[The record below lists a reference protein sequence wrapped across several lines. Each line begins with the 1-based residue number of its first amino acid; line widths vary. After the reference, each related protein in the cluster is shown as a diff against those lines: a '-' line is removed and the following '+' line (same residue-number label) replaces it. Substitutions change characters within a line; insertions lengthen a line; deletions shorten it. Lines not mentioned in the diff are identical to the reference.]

1 MAGWFSRLR
10 TRRLRFAA
18 IVGVVAALSFTV
30 VAIATHGDSTLAG
43 SNFEIDDD
51 ANLKVDHTTPP
62 SLDWNNVADINN
74 PDTESGSLDESFG
87 QGTKEDTTDPTI
99 VDGGI
104 PPNKS
109 DLKRFGVY
117 QEGSTSSGFLNLYW
131 SRVQD
136 PSGTTN
142 MDFEL
147 NKLACPGTIQNPTPA
162 HANCSA
168 NGVTPKRSAGDF
180 LVQYDLSQGGTNPVL
195 FVSRWVTTGPKSQ
208 CEAGSTPC
216 WSTKD
221 NLSEDSEATG
231 SINTLAI
238 PADQSEIGAQDA
250 RTFGEAQVSL
260 AALFRGTTGCASIGS
275 AYLKSRSSDSF
286 TAALKDFVPPVAV
299 NITNCGTVNIT
310 KTNGSGGALNGA
322 TFTLFTDT
330 APLGGAAPH
339 GAEDTATSLSCT
351 TAGSGSNAGKC
362 SITNVPFG
370 QYWVV
375 ETGVPSG
382 FTAAADQNIVV
393 SAANPTVSL
402 SFDDLPLKGSL
413 KIVKKDDANNLM
425 DGVTFTLT
433 GTSTTGESVN
443 SSCTT
448 GQPAGTPSGECT
460 ISNIP
465 VGSNYTLSEGSVPA
479 GYAKDPSFPKTVAI
493 TSNTTTTVNAVN
505 PRLHRVIVLVCH
517 DGTNELDSFN
527 VDLGADT
534 KASIS
539 GVPSSVSGKTPAV
552 TEAELCA
559 LGGASFGGLAHGDK
573 AVTVHVDSH

>member
-1 MAGWFSRLR
+1 MDGWLSRLR

-18 IVGVVAALSFTV
+18 LIGVVAALSFTV

-51 ANLKVDHTTPP
+51 ANLKLDHVAP
-62 SLDWNNVADINN
+62 SVDWNTVADTNKT
-74 PDTESGSLDESFG
+74 DTASGPTDESFG
-87 QGTKEDTTDPTI
+87 QGTKEDTADPSI

-147 NKLACPGTIQNPTPA
+147 NKLACTPTTQ
-162 HANCSA
+162 ANCSA

-180 LVQYDLSQGGTNPVL
+180 LVQYDLSQGGTTPVL
-195 FVSRWVTTGPKSQ
+195 FVSRWVTTGSKSQ
-208 CEAGSTPC
+208 CEAANAVPC
-216 WSTKD
+216 WGVKD
-221 NLSEDSEATG
+221 DLSADAEATG
-231 SINTLAI
+231 SINTSAI
-238 PADQSEIGAQDA
+238 PGNESEIGAQDA
-250 RTFGEAQVSL
+250 RTFGEAQVSM

-322 TFTLFTDT
+322 TFTLYTDA
-330 APLGGAAPH
+330 APLDGAAPH
-339 GAEDTATSLSCT
+339 GAEDTATALSCT
-351 TAGSGSNAGKC
+351 TAGTGANAGKC

-375 ETGVPSG
+375 ETTVPTG
-382 FTAAADQNIVV
+382 FTAAADQNVVV
-393 SAANPTVSL
+393 SAANPTASL
-402 SFDDLPLKGSL
+402 SFDDLPQKGSL

-425 DGVTFTLT
+425 DGVQFTLT
-433 GTSTTGESVN
+433 GTSTTGETVN

-465 VGSNYTLSEGSVPA
+465 VGSNYTLSEGSVPS

-493 TSNTTTTVNAVN
+493 TSNTTTTVNVVN

-517 DGTNELDSFN
+517 EGTNELDSFN

-573 AVTVHVDSH
+573 AVTVHVGSH